1 MADLIKEPLFDIG
14 FLPGEKEL
22 RTKGQQFLNLLGAVD
37 PVGGIHRGMAA
48 SGRAFDSDLPPEER
62 KAAAIEAT
70 VETLV
75 PVGMMGIGALAK
87 QPAKAALLDILTLTG
102 APSSMA
108 REPGSLVKGRNAP
121 RGGPEDPSR
130 RKFMAGVA
138 SLPVAASVVPDI
150 LSELGTRGAKVA
162 ARVSTNALDSAAAN
176 MDALKQMILD
186 LEIRRDDAVF
196 SDIDDFGKPIRDMTS
211 SEADKF
217 NQNVAQYDQSIKDI
231 DTEIDISEFELR
243 DQMNEMFDFIIDDPD
258 ILKGAADDTLETLA
272 KEFYDNSK
280 QIISGGQIQSL
291 PADARMPYE
300 ELAKEIRRRGLD
312 SKKVESG
319 FNRGMNQYSYSKTFA
334 ADILDPKQDAWSE
347 ISAADKTVT
356 RYEEGGSVMSDRE
369 ASEQMGDIEYEVD
382 MQSYLH
388 DPLSRLGFDPKK
400 IRVGDPRSEDA
411 YSPLTD
417 IVTMDPNYGLFSRET
432 QAHEFRHR
440 GLQRLLEDYFMSDPG
455 QFKRQYGEPAFDLMV
470 KIHNQQRK
478 RPFGKRGPIEDS
490 VHERIAEMFQRP
502 DEFSLGTVY
511 ETSDARVFQTL
522 ADAEAYARENPGVEF
537 RASEIRPDVED
548 TLETPRVKEFRD
560 YMINKL
566 RGETMRDGTDAEF
579 EAVRAIQN
587 AASDV
592 LVGKYATGGRVTM
605 GLGSMK
611 KEVL

>member
-1 MADLIKEPLFDIG
+1 
-14 FLPGEKEL
+14 
-22 RTKGQQFLNLLGAVD
+22 
-37 PVGGIHRGMAA
+37 
-48 SGRAFDSDLPPEER
+48 
-62 KAAAIEAT
+62 
-70 VETLV
+70 
-75 PVGMMGIGALAK
+75 
-87 QPAKAALLDILTLTG
+87 
-102 APSSMA
+102 
-108 REPGSLVKGRNAP
+108 
-121 RGGPEDPSR
+121 
-130 RKFMAGVA
+130 
-138 SLPVAASVVPDI
+138 
-150 LSELGTRGAKVA
+150 
-162 ARVSTNALDSAAAN
+162 
-176 MDALKQMILD
+176 
-186 LEIRRDDAVF
+186 
-196 SDIDDFGKPIRDMTS
+196 
-211 SEADKF
+211 
-217 NQNVAQYDQSIKDI
+217 
-231 DTEIDISEFELR
+231 
-243 DQMNEMFDFIIDDPD
+243 
-258 ILKGAADDTLETLA
+258 
-272 KEFYDNSK
+272 
-280 QIISGGQIQSL
+280 
-291 PADARMPYE
+291 
-300 ELAKEIRRRGLD
+300 
-312 SKKVESG
+312 
-319 FNRGMNQYSYSKTFA
+319 
-334 ADILDPKQDAWSE
+334 
-347 ISAADKTVT
+347 
-356 RYEEGGSVMSDRE
+356 
-369 ASEQMGDIEYEVD
+369 

>member
-1 MADLIKEPLFDIG
+1 MADLIQNPMFDIG

-37 PVGGIHRGMAA
+37 PVQGIHRGMAA

-75 PVGMMGIGALAK
+75 PVGMMGIGALAG

-455 QFKRQYGEPAFDLMV
+455 QFKRQYGEPAYDLMV
-470 KIHNQQRK
+470 KIHKQQR
-478 RPFGKRGPIEDS
+478 GRGPVEDR

-537 RASEIRPDVED
+537 RASEVRPNLDA
-548 TLETPRVKEFRD
+548 TLETPRAIEFRD
-560 YMINKL
+560 YMINKN
-566 RGETMRDGTDAEF
+566 RGETMRGGTDAEF

-587 AASDV
+587 AASDI

>member
-62 KAAAIEAT
+62 RAAGIEAT

-75 PVGMMGIGALAK
+75 PVGMMGIGALLK

-138 SLPVAASVVPDI
+138 SLPVAASVAPDI

-162 ARVSTNALDSAAAN
+162 AKVSTNALDSAAAN
-176 MDALKQMILD
+176 MDALKKMILD

-196 SDIDDFGKPIRDMTS
+196 SEIDDFGKPVRDMTS

-243 DQMNEMFDFIIDDPD
+243 DQMNEMFDVIIDDPD

-280 QIISGGQIQSL
+280 QIMSGSRVQSM
-291 PADARMPYE
+291 PADARMPFE
-300 ELAKEIRRRGLD
+300 GLAKEIRRRGLD
-312 SKKVESG
+312 AKKTES
-319 FNRGMNQYSYSKTFA
+319 GMNQYSYSKTFA
-334 ADILDPKQDAWSE
+334 ADILDPKQDPWSE
-347 ISAADKTVT
+347 VSAADKTVT
-356 RYEEGGSVMSDRE
+356 RYEKGGSVILDRE
-369 ASEQMGDIEYEVD
+369 ASEQMGDIEYGVA

-455 QFKRQYGEPAFDLMV
+455 RFKRQYGEPAFDLMV
-470 KIHNQQRK
+470 KIHKQQR
-478 RPFGKRGPIEDS
+478 GRGPVEDR

-502 DEFSLGTVY
+502 DEFYLGTVY

-522 ADAEAYARENPGVEF
+522 ADAEAYARENPGVEVM
-537 RASEIRPDVED
+537 ASEIRPNLED

-592 LVGKYATGGRVTM
+592 LVGKYATGGRVSM
-605 GLGSMK
+605 GLGSLGG
-611 KEVL
+611 EYL

>member
-1 MADLIKEPLFDIG
+1 MFDVG

-37 PVGGIHRGMAA
+37 PAQGIMRGMAA
-48 SGRAFDSDLPPEER
+48 SGRAFDTDLPPEER
-62 KAAAIEAT
+62 RAAGIEAAL
-70 VETLV
+70 ETLA
-75 PVGMMGIGALAK
+75 PIGMGAVGMAAK
-87 QPAKAALLDILTLTG
+87 QPIKQTVMDILTVTG

-108 REPGSLVKGRNAP
+108 RDPGVVA
-121 RGGPEDPSR
+121 RGGEPLDPSR
-130 RKFMAGVA
+130 RKFMAGLA
-138 SLPVAASVVPDI
+138 SLPVAASVAPDI
-150 LSELGTRGAKVA
+150 LSDLGTKVSKGAAK
-162 ARVSTNALDSAAAN
+162 VSTNALDSAAAN
-176 MDALKQMILD
+176 MDALKKMILD

-196 SDIDDFGKPIRDMTS
+196 SDIDDFAKPVRDMTS

-217 NQNVAQYDQSIKDI
+217 NQSIAQYDQSIKDI

-243 DQMNEMFDFIIDDPD
+243 DQMNEMFDFIIDDPE

-280 QIISGGQIQSL
+280 QIISGSRVQSMS
-291 PADARMPYE
+291 ADARMPFE

-312 SKKVESG
+312 AKKTES
-319 FNRGMNQYSYSKTFA
+319 GMNQYSYSKTFA
-334 ADILDPKQDAWSE
+334 ADILDPKPDPWSE
-347 ISAADKTVT
+347 VSAADRTVT
-356 RYEEGGSVMSDRE
+356 RYEEGGSVMSDSALRVFPRE

-400 IRVGDPRSEDA
+400 IRVGDPRSEDH
-411 YSPLTD
+411 YSRLSD

-455 QFKRQYGEPAFDLMV
+455 QFKRQYGKPAFDLMV
-470 KIHNQQRK
+470 KIHKQQR
-478 RPFGKRGPIEDS
+478 RRGPVEDR

-537 RASEIRPDVED
+537 RASEVRPNVED
-548 TLETPRVKEFRD
+548 TIETPRVNEFRD

-566 RGETMRDGTDAEF
+566 RGETMRGGTDAEF

-587 AASDV
+587 AASDI

-611 KEVL
+611 KEML